1 MWNNFLHTQVQFC
14 LALAI
19 NCDFKDTNDIIYV
32 NVSIAM
38 NKIQNIFF
46 MIYYK
51 YKYFWLM

>member
-51 YKYFWLM
+51 YKYF